1 MWTAISTVV
10 LSACTAWLVIDLKC
24 KKHLFQ
30 INQMLD
36 THLKDLEEIHERLI
50 RRINQKY
57 K

>member
-1 MWTAISTVV
+1 LWTAISTVV

-24 KKHLFQ
+24 KKNLFQ

>member
-50 RRINQKY
+50 KRINQKY